1 MKNPADI
8 KNKSVLK
15 KYLDVQPSV
24 FIPSAAIIVVFIAI
38 TLVVGEPME
47 EIFLTVQHTIS
58 ENMGWLF
65 ILVVNFFLFFMIYL
79 AFSKYG
85 AIRLGG
91 QEAVPEFKRS
101 AWFAMLFSAGMG
113 IGILFWSVAEPVFH
127 FLEPPISESKSVPA
141 AEESM
146 NFSFLHWGLHAWG
159 IYALVGMALAFFS
172 FNRKMPLAI
181 RSVFY
186 PIFGNRIHGLL
197 GHVIDVLATIAT
209 VFGLATSLGFGV
221 RQINSGLNYLFN
233 VAISP
238 DIQVI
243 LIIVITLIAT
253 GSVVSGL
260 DSGVKRLSELNINLG
275 AILLIFVIIFGP
287 TVFILD
293 SFGQN
298 LGTYVESFFYHS
310 FWAESYQRTSWQNDW
325 TIFYWAWWI
334 SWSPFVGMF
343 IARISLGRTIQEFV
357 LGVLIVPTLLT
368 FLWLTAFGGSAVF
381 LELEGVGTVS
391 EIINKDV
398 ALSLFSLLENFPFA
412 YVTNMLAIL
421 LVLSFFVTSSDSGSL
436 VVDMFTSGGKLLTP
450 VYQRVFW
457 AFSVGGVA
465 AVLLLGGG
473 LKALQTASIAT
484 GLPFALILVL
494 MSRSLFKGLRME
506 HYQMLEL
513 RKEKEKESYR
523 ELLDE
528 ALGKKKKGPDDGD
541 QKSSSSAKE

>member
-1 MKNPADI
+1 MPEASPDK
-8 KNKSVLK
+8 KNKLK
-15 KYLDVQPSV
+15 RYLDVQPSV
-24 FIPSAAIIVVFIAI
+24 FIPSAFIIIAFIAI
-38 TLVVGEPME
+38 TLIVGKPME
-47 EIFLTVQHTIS
+47 KVFTAIQDGIS
-58 ENMGWLF
+58 NNTGWLF
-65 ILVVNFFLFFMIYL
+65 ILVVNFFLLFMIYL

-85 AIRLGG
+85 EIRLGG

-127 FLEPPISESKSVPA
+127 FLEPPISDPKTVA
-141 AEESM
+141 ASEESM

-186 PIFGNRIHGLL
+186 PIFGDRIHGPL
-197 GHVIDVLATIAT
+197 GNVIDVLATIAT

-221 RQINSGLNYLFN
+221 KQVNSGLNYLFD
-233 VAISP
+233 VTISP
-238 DIQVI
+238 EVQVV
-243 LIIVITLIAT
+243 LIIVITLMAT

-275 AILLIFVIIFGP
+275 AVLLVFVIIFGP

-298 LGTYVESFFYHS
+298 LGTYVESFFYQS

-343 IARISLGRTIQEFV
+343 IARISVGRTIREFV

-368 FLWLTAFGGSAVF
+368 FLWLTAFGGTAVF
-381 LELEGVGTVS
+381 LELEGMGSVASV
-391 EIINKDV
+391 IKDDV
-398 ALSLFSLLENFPFA
+398 ALSLFALLENFPLA
-412 YVTNMLAIL
+412 GVTNILAIL
-421 LVLSFFVTSSDSGSL
+421 LIVSFFVTSSDSGSL
-436 VVDMFTSGGKLLTP
+436 VVDMFTSGGKLQTP
-450 VYQRVFW
+450 LYQRVFW

-473 LKALQTASIAT
+473 LKALQTAAITT
-484 GLPFALILVL
+484 GLPFALILL
-494 MSRSLFKGLRME
+494 IMSRSLFKGLRTE
-506 HYQMLEL
+506 HYQMLQL
-513 RKEKEKESYR
+513 RREREKESYR
-523 ELLDE
+523 ELLDD
-528 ALGKKKKGPDDGD
+528 ALGRKKDKRGEEPDD
-541 QKSSSSAKE
+541 EPVN